1 MLAALSDELFV
12 CFRHVSARDLV
23 ACARTCR
30 ELRRRLR
37 PFLSFFGSIYERLR
51 PSDEWSVPSDA
62 PASILLSSTSDE
74 PIFDPVEFLLGGR
87 ATVCPHDNLLRL
99 APVAFTSVNHACFN
113 SLETMAAMCPTMCRA
128 MASSPHFERF
138 KFVRLSAA
146 TRSDFVPLSD
156 DGWSAVV
163 PIVAEFCQN
172 DVLRLTLHGDVEVS
186 TRAIAKTILDASG
199 GDDAE
204 ASQTY
209 SRQLAKHRG
218 VLAFYLR
225 TSVQWRRLLFSCV
238 PYEFY

>member
-12 CFRHVSARDLV
+12 CLRHVSARDLV
-23 ACARTCR
+23 ACARSCR

-37 PFLSFFGSIYERLR
+37 SFLSFFGSVYGRLR
-51 PSDEWSVPSDA
+51 PSDEWSIPSDA
-62 PASILLSSTSDE
+62 PASILLSSTSDDT
-74 PIFDPVEFLLGGR
+74 IFDAVEFLLGGR
-87 ATVCPHDNLLRL
+87 ATVCPHDNFLRL
-99 APVAFTSVNHACFN
+99 ATVSFTSVNHACFN
-113 SLETMAAMCPTMCRA
+113 TLETMAVMCEAMCRA

-146 TRSDFVPLSD
+146 TRTDLVPLSD

-186 TRAIAKTILDASG
+186 TRAIAKTILDAS
-199 GDDAE
+199 DAYDVE
-204 ASQTY
+204 TLHTY
-209 SRQLAKHRG
+209 SRQLANHRG

-238 PYEFY
+238 PYECY